1 MRAVDDLGLD
11 VPAGE
16 LVALVGPSGCG
27 KTTVLR
33 LIAGFE
39 VPDAGMIQLDGR
51 DVRALAPEQRG
62 VGMVFQHYALFPHLS
77 VAGNVAYGLRFVR
90 GQVDKGGRVEELL
103 ELVGLRGY
111 GDRRPDQLSAGQRQ
125 RVALARSLAPG
136 PRVLLLD
143 EPLSALDVGLRARL
157 RAEIRHILKAAGAT
171 ALYVT
176 HDQEEALAV
185 ADRVAVMNEG
195 RLEQVDAP
203 PAVYRRPRTPFVARF
218 VGGGNL
224 LSARVT
230 ERKESAVRLQLGER
244 AFDVT
249 AAEGSASGND
259 VYVLV
264 RPERFVVGSD
274 GALRATLAQREYL
287 GGQYRLR
294 AYWAGQTITLL
305 CPDAPALERIAPGD
319 ELGLRLPDEPLW
331 LLPREDDR
339 PEGEPA

>member
-1 MRAVDDLGLD
+1 
-11 VPAGE
+11 
-16 LVALVGPSGCG
+16 
-27 KTTVLR
+27 
-33 LIAGFE
+33 
-39 VPDAGMIQLDGR
+39 
-51 DVRALAPEQRG
+51 
-62 VGMVFQHYALFPHLS
+62 
-77 VAGNVAYGLRFVR
+77 VAYGLRFVR
-90 GQVDKGGRVEELL
+90 ERVDKRDRVEELL
-103 ELVGLRGY
+103 ELVGLRGH
-111 GDRRPDQLSAGQRQ
+111 GRRRPDQLSAGQRQ

-143 EPLSALDVGLRARL
+143 EPLSALDAGLRARL
-157 RAEIRHILKAAGAT
+157 RAEVRDILKAAGAT

-230 ERKESAVRLQLGER
+230 AREGSAVRLQLGER

-249 AAEGSASGND
+249 AAAGSAAGND

-264 RPERFVVGSD
+264 RPERFAVGSD
-274 GALRATLAQREYL
+274 GELRATLEQREYL
-287 GGQYRLR
+287 GGHYHLR
-294 AYWAGQTITLL
+294 ASWAGQSLALL
-305 CPDAPALERIAPGD
+305 CPDAPALERIEPGD